1 VCGETGTGKELV
13 AKAIHYESPRRDKPL
28 ISVNCAAIPETLIE
42 SELFGHEKGAFTGA
56 YSRQTGR
63 FELADGGTLF
73 LDEIGDLPL
82 ELQAKLLRVLQEGE
96 FERLGSART
105 LKVDVRIIAATNH
118 DLEQRVTQQQF
129 RADLY
134 YRLNTFPIRLPPLRG
149 RREDIP
155 LLAWYFIDKHQH
167 RLGRHIDKIPARA
180 MAGLQQYDWPGN
192 IRELENL
199 IERALILSPGPV
211 LQLDPHMPVTE
222 PAPTATAISAE
233 RQTDLDSVERDHIV
247 GVLDQCDWKI
257 QGTGNAAERLG
268 LKPSTL
274 RGRMKKLG
282 IERS

>member
-1 VCGETGTGKELV
+1 
-13 AKAIHYESPRRDKPL
+13 
-28 ISVNCAAIPETLIE
+28 
-42 SELFGHEKGAFTGA
+42 
-56 YSRQTGR
+56 
-63 FELADGGTLF
+63 
-73 LDEIGDLPL
+73 
-82 ELQAKLLRVLQEGE
+82 
-96 FERLGSART
+96 
-105 LKVDVRIIAATNH
+105 
-118 DLEQRVTQQQF
+118 
-129 RADLY
+129 
-134 YRLNTFPIRLPPLRG
+134 
-149 RREDIP
+149 
-155 LLAWYFIDKHQH
+155 
-167 RLGRHIDKIPARA
+167 

-247 GVLDQCDWKI
+247 RVLDQCDWKI